1 MVAVYTVLAT
11 LLHKNIVLHV
21 TNNKKHVIN
30 KKNEIIARFLEFH
43 VGGDNKL

>member
-1 MVAVYTVLAT
+1 MVVVYTVLAT

-30 KKNEIIARFLEFH
+30 KNEIIARFLEFH

>member
-1 MVAVYTVLAT
+1 MAVVYTVLAT

-30 KKNEIIARFLEFH
+30 NE
-43 VGGDNKL
+43 K

>member
-1 MVAVYTVLAT
+1 MVVVYTVLAT

-30 KKNEIIARFLEFH
+30 KIIARFLEFH